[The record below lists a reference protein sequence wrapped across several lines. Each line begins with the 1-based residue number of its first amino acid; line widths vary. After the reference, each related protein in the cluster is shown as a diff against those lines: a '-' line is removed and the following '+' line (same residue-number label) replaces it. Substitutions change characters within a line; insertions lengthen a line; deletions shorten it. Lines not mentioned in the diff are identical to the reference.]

1 MRHLLLLAVLAP
13 AACSWPHRKAP
24 EGAAARDAF
33 WNNLSALCGRAYEGR
48 IAANAGGG
56 AGPDPFDG
64 KTLVMHVRECSAG
77 EIRVPFHVGDDR
89 SRTWVFT
96 RAAEGLR
103 LKHDHRHADG
113 SDDKMTMYGGDA
125 AGPGAPEK
133 QSFPADEASR
143 AMFVAGGIPQSAANV
158 WVAGLTPGKT
168 FRYGLERPGREFRID
183 FDLTKEVA
191 APPAPWGAK

>member
-1 MRHLLLLAVLAP
+1 MRYPLLLVVLAL
-13 AACSWPHRKAP
+13 ASCSWPHRSVP

-33 WNNLSALCGRAYEGR
+33 WTELTALCGRAYEGR

-64 KTLVMHVRECSAG
+64 KRLVMHARECSG
-77 EIRVPFHVGDDR
+77 NEIRVPFHVGEDR

-96 RAAEGLR
+96 RTAAGLR
-103 LKHDHRHADG
+103 LKHDHRHEDG
-113 SDDKMTMYGGDA
+113 TDDKMTMYGGDS
-125 AGPGAPEK
+125 AGPGAAEK

-158 WVAGLTPGKT
+158 WVVGLTPGKV
-168 FRYGLERPGREFRID
+168 FGYGLERPGREFRID
-183 FDLTKEVA
+183 FDLTKEAA
-191 APPAPWGAK
+191 APPPPWGAK